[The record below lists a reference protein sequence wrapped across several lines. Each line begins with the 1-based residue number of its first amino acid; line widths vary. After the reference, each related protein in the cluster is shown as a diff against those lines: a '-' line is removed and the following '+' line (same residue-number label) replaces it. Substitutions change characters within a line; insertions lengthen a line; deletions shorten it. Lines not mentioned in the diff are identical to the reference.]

1 MNLKK
6 RKSFL
11 FGAGIVVVLG
21 LIACLLT
28 NPPRAQK
35 AAASNLTLNATND
48 PSASVPISEY
58 NKLVEAANQMALVVS
73 NLQAAA
79 IHQQQELTNLYAK
92 MAEFDLRANGQEDK
106 ARTFTESCSLLET
119 DLSQTLNRV
128 DAMQRAVIKLS
139 LGMQELQ
146 SRTKPVPTQSS
157 SN

>member
-1 MNLKK
+1 
-6 RKSFL
+6 
-11 FGAGIVVVLG
+11 
-21 LIACLLT
+21 
-28 NPPRAQK
+28 
-35 AAASNLTLNATND
+35 
-48 PSASVPISEY
+48 VPISEY
-58 NKLVEAANQMALVVS
+58 NKFVEAANQMALVVS

-92 MAEFDLRANGQEDK
+92 MAEFDLRANGQEAK

>member
-1 MNLKK
+1 MNLKS

-11 FGAGIVVVLG
+11 LGAGIVVVLG

-58 NKLVEAANQMALVVS
+58 NKLVEAENQLALVVS

-92 MAEFDLRANGQEDK
+92 MAEFDLRANGQED
-106 ARTFTESCSLLET
+106 
-119 DLSQTLNRV
+119 SQNFHRV
-128 DAMQRAVIKLS
+128 
-139 LGMQELQ
+139 LQ
-146 SRTKPVPTQSS
+146 LTRNGFVP
-157 SN
+157 NA